1 MTGKYHV
8 PTSSKAK
15 DTNSAINR
23 TEKNAIASVP
33 AGCYSPAAEA
43 AILGEIV
50 GQPQPKAATSDHL
63 TVDEALTRLGIED
76 VSGPSDKEL
85 RQIEA
90 NAA

>member
-15 DTNSAINR
+15 DTNSIVNR
-23 TEKNAIASVP
+23 TTKNAISSVM

-50 GQPQPKAATSDHL
+50 GEPQPQTVSDHL
-63 TVDEALTRLGIED
+63 SVDEALTRLGIED